1 MRGAEHWYRC
11 DALTARAGI
20 ALRIMSADRKAVRIA
35 KSYLGFITKAR
46 PGRRGDQ
53 DGGKEAARVRGEAE
67 QVGTG
72 IPVGR
77 HGFIGA
83 A

>member
-1 MRGAEHWYRC
+1 M
-11 DALTARAGI
+11 TARAGI
-20 ALRIMSADRKAVRIA
+20 ASRIMSAGRKAVRIA
-35 KSYLGFITKAR
+35 EGYLGFITKAR
-46 PGRRGDQ
+46 QGRRGDQ
-53 DGGKEAARVRGEAE
+53 DGGKEVARVRGGAE

-72 IPVGR
+72 NPVGG